1 MTLEDGPLIA
11 RAHTDIIS
19 RLGPISR
26 DDYAGFFSNFP
37 ETLAR
42 QGKPVCSRYL
52 PAHTQPVEAHL
63 YKDTNGLAAVHT
75 HHETETKTNIE
86 TETQAQQSSSRKRSR
101 CITE

>member
-1 MTLEDGPLIA
+1 MTLDDGPLIA

-26 DDYAGFFSNFP
+26 DDYAGFFSNLP

-63 YKDTNGLAAVHT
+63 YKDD
-75 HHETETKTNIE
+75 HETETKTNIE